1 MNWLKILSKALVT
14 TTVICCYSTTAT
26 EFEIQPFFGQ
36 MYSSDLQGADNNAE
50 LSVDNAISYG
60 LALSWQDSPSG
71 QGQIMLNAVS
81 HDFTSDLDDKSYT
94 LDILYAHFNGVALF
108 RQQNYVTTV
117 SLGLGGAYFDSDM
130 GQELYPSATIAIGT
144 RYEFS
149 DNLAF
154 ITELRGY
161 GAIVDEKDQMFCKA
175 EICYANFDDSLWL
188 ETNLMIGV
196 AIKF

>member
-1 MNWLKILSKALVT
+1 MNLLKFLSKALIISVLS
-14 TTVICCYSTTAT
+14 CSYSSTAA
-26 EFEIQPFFGQ
+26 EFEVQPFFGQ
-36 MYSSDLQGADNNAE
+36 MYSADLQSVVDGTE
-50 LSVDNAISYG
+50 LSVDNAMSYG
-60 LALSWQDSPSG
+60 IAFSWQDSPNG
-71 QGQIMLNAVS
+71 QGQLILNAVS
-81 HDFTSDLDDKSYT
+81 HDFNSDLDGQEYS

-130 GQELYPSATIAIGT
+130 NQELYPSATLAIGT

-161 GAIVDEKDQMFCKA
+161 ASIIDNKDNNFCQDD
-175 EICYANFDDSLWL
+175 ICYATFNEGLWL

-196 AIKF
+196 AVKF